1 MYTKSVVTT
10 EEAIAKCEDAADAA
24 DSAGRRDL
32 AEGFR
37 SAANNLRGLKPFL
50 DE

>member
-1 MYTKSVVTT
+1 MVTT
-10 EEAIAKCEDAADAA
+10 EEAIVKCENAADAA
-24 DSAGRRDL
+24 DGAGRKDL

-37 SAANNLRGLKPFL
+37 SAANHLRGLKPFL